1 MMSCIEATT
10 SLSRYMTYTKVLR
23 APQVVV
29 PNVNNFFKDG
39 TSQSDVVAI
48 APQAHGASSR
58 VKRKRDNAR
67 STRTNMQ
74 MPQRK
79 KAFQLVKKTSVEF
92 RPVFHEEGQEDTTV
106 TQYYVGDPVRA
117 LWDNGHLYSGT
128 IKEELEDG
136 IWRVLFEDGDSKD
149 VASAHM
155 HPLGVE
161 PVQPRDVVFGDWVS
175 TKPIKITQ
183 KGEIVSTLHHS
194 IQWAIVHDSC
204 TTIGRACSKCE
215 RLGHHQPTLCGSL
228 DPAEDPNVS
237 ATLKQAFEATKW

>member
-1 MMSCIEATT
+1 MSPRSSYQT
-10 SLSRYMTYTKVLR
+10 LKK
-23 APQVVV
+23 
-29 PNVNNFFKDG
+29 FKDS
-39 TSQSDVVAI
+39 TSQSDVVAR
-48 APQAHGASSR
+48 APQSHGASSR

-67 STRTNMQ
+67 STRPNKE

-79 KAFQLVKKTSVEF
+79 KAYQLAKKTSVEF
-92 RPVFHEEGQEDTTV
+92 RPVFQEEGQEAT
-106 TQYYVGDPVRA
+106 TQYYVGDTVRA

-128 IKEELEDG
+128 IQEELG
-136 IWRVLFEDGDSKD
+136 NGTWRVAFEDGDSKD